1 MKSGVAFLFVSRM
14 REIEIVVH
22 AVMFNNI
29 IRVVLRSFLKLCVF
43 RHYLKLIDVEV
54 IKIKRFIYVDVRYIK
69 MIIVGIVG
77 IRGFEQ

>member
-14 REIEIVVH
+14 REVEIVTQ

-43 RHYLKLIDVEV
+43 RHSMKLIGVEV
-54 IKIKRFIYVDVRYIK
+54 IKIKRFI
-69 MIIVGIVG
+69 
-77 IRGFEQ
+77 